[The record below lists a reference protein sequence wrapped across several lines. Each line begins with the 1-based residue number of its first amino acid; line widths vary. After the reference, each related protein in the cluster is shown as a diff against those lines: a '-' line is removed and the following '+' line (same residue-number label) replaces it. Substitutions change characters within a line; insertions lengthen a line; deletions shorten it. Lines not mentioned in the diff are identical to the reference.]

1 MSKKCKKSYFEKTF
15 SGSSNHGY
23 EVSKKRRKKNYDI
36 FMNDLNKKKKKKK
49 KKHKGPKIDNIISNT
64 IGESDLSELIMFN
77 KIEDTG
83 ITTFDELSENAR
95 GLFVVEILLDENK
108 RGLLPVFV
116 SSDGK
121 VSCTETAGPVEEV
134 VARYMAS
141 ENENLSDIDIQM
153 AADKLKQ
160 AGVIE
165 GIYNIDMAKLLKQ
178 ISILK

>member
-1 MSKKCKKSYFEKTF
+1 MSKKYKKSYFEKTF
-15 SGSSNHGY
+15 SDSSNHGY

-36 FMNDLNKKKKKKK
+36 FMNDLSKKKKKKNK
-49 KKHKGPKIDNIISNT
+49 KYKSSKIDNIIKST
-64 IGESDLSELIMFN
+64 IGESDLSEFIMFD
-77 KIEDTG
+77 KLEDTG
-83 ITTFDELSENAR
+83 ITSFDELSENAR

-108 RGLLPVFV
+108 RGLLPVFI

-121 VSCTETAGPVEEV
+121 ISCTETAEPVEEV
-134 VARYMAS
+134 VARYMTN
-141 ENENLSDIDIQM
+141 ENEHLSDIDIQT

-165 GIYNIDMAKLLKQ
+165 AIYNIDVAKLLKQ